1 MHKGFHAHNNTT
13 QKGAVMSYY
22 DTEYDPWEEG
32 DIEDESEQYEELDDY
47 DQYLEEH
54 DREMNQWI
62 GWEIKR

>member
-1 MHKGFHAHNNTT
+1 MNDYET
-13 QKGAVMSYY
+13 
-22 DTEYDPWEEG
+22 DYDPWEEG
-32 DIEDESEQYEELDDY
+32 DVEDDSEQYEELDDY